1 MRTNL
6 LRVAVVVAF
15 ALAYF
20 AALRVADHFIP
31 APSTPGLVLL
41 LFGAIWIPAL
51 RWWYRNEPQP
61 AIDPR
66 RRVRLLLA
74 SLAACF
80 AIGAAGI
87 AAAALIL
94 PSSIAQPCDPAPR

>member
-6 LRVAVVVAF
+6 LRVAVVVAV

-20 AALRVADHFIP
+20 AALRVADRFVSGPFTP
-31 APSTPGLVLL
+31 ALVSL
-41 LFGAIWIPAL
+41 LFMTVWIPAL

-61 AIDPR
+61 VIDPR

-87 AAAALIL
+87 GAAALIL
-94 PSSIAQPCDPAPR
+94 PSSIEQPCDPQR